1 MADIGQK
8 IVCNLSATAT
18 VRHVVYH
25 NHCTLCVQTS
35 TAISHQAGNN
45 TVLTN
50 IEAEVVIQI

>member
-35 TAISHQAGNN
+35 TASSHQAGNMLAPSKAAKN
-45 TVLTN
+45 DW
-50 IEAEVVIQI
+50 QQ